1 MIPARYETLLF
12 QFLISGMMSCLVSG
26 MVTFLNLGTIG
37 FEITLWFNAWM
48 IAWSV
53 AFPTIVIMS
62 PAVRALIKRLVK
74 TT

>member
-12 QFLISGMMSCLVSG
+12 QFFISAMMSCLVSG
-26 MVTFLNLGTIG
+26 MVSYINLGASG
-37 FEITLWFNAWM
+37 FEFGLWLKAWM

-62 PAVRALIKRLVK
+62 PLVRKTVKRMIK
-74 TT
+74 